1 MYNGVINILICVS
14 GGKMGKDIYKKGLI
28 LLGVIVVAIITF
40 LGYKLQ
46 SKNADSLKPYDESE
60 LKKSEEEA
68 KKDNGEE
75 EKSNQDEEAKEVSH
89 IFIDISGAV
98 KNPGIYELNE
108 GARLND
114 AIEASGGLAEDANFD
129 YVAKNLNKARI
140 LNDEEKIYIPFNK
153 DDLSLIGN
161 NAADNS
167 KNTNSTNTKS
177 SKNIDT
183 TSAKININIATKE
196 ELTTLK
202 GIGDSFAQRIIDYRQ
217 EKKFTKIEDI
227 KNVKG
232 IGEKTF
238 ENIKEKI
245 TVK

>member
-1 MYNGVINILICVS
+1 MYNDGIKNLICVI
-14 GGKMGKDIYKKGLI
+14 GGQMGKDIYKKGLI

-40 LGYKLQ
+40 FGYLIQ
-46 SKNADSLKPYDESE
+46 SKNTNNIQPYDESE
-60 LKKSEEEA
+60 LKKS
-68 KKDNGEE
+68 
-75 EKSNQDEEAKEVSH
+75 DEELNDKEEQENLDQEDKVKEAAR

-114 AIEASGGLAEDANFD
+114 AIEASGGLAEDANSD
-129 YVAKNLNKARI
+129 YIAKSLNKARI
-140 LNDEEKIYIPFNK
+140 LNDEEKIYIPFEK
-153 DDLSLIGN
+153 DDLSLIEN
-161 NAADNS
+161 NATGNII
-167 KNTNSTNTKS
+167 NTSSTNATAGNS
-177 SKNIDT
+177 IENT
-183 TSAKININIATKE
+183 KININTATKE
-196 ELTTLK
+196 QLVTLK
-202 GIGDSFAQRIIDYRQ
+202 GIGHSYAQKIIDYRQ

-238 ENIKEKI
+238 ENIKDKI